1 MFLSPSR
8 QAMPPA
14 ERTRVSH
21 SPRCPARPAQA
32 RVSGAHLHTG
42 ACLSYLMENP
52 TDQEL
57 GPLCLGFPRRAYVS
71 VDIKYNNVPRVGIV
85 ILLFRSKLNLDSV
98 WKDFSLLSEPA
109 LNHAVISFSTS
120 R

>member
-1 MFLSPSR
+1 MGNL
-8 QAMPPA
+8 
-14 ERTRVSH
+14 
-21 SPRCPARPAQA
+21 
-32 RVSGAHLHTG
+32 
-42 ACLSYLMENP
+42 

-71 VDIKYNNVPRVGIV
+71 VDIKYDNVPHVGIV
-85 ILLFRSKLNLDSV
+85 ILLFRSKLKRDSV

-109 LNHAVISFSTS
+109 LNHVVISFSTS